1 MRHIGMEGVVPLC
14 KKEML
19 TEDNNRV
26 EAVSGSPWMARVSQA
41 KRGLRKFVKLIT
53 VYVKGWKRHVRG
65 RFTVYLWVQLWQD
78 QKN

>member
-1 MRHIGMEGVVPLC
+1 MTAPLGIRAEAMRHRGMEGVVPLC

-26 EAVSGSPWMARVSQA
+26 EAVSGSPSMARVSKA

-53 VYVKGWKRHVRG
+53 VYVKG
-65 RFTVYLWVQLWQD
+65 
-78 QKN
+78 